1 MTLMQVLQLFGGLSL
16 FLFGM
21 NVMSKALEQRAGKQ
35 LKSILGKLTANPLKG
50 FLLGFLV
57 TAIIQSSSATTV
69 MVVGFV
75 NSGLMT
81 LTQSVGIILGANL
94 GAAATPLILSL
105 AGVSGGTGA
114 SGFLS
119 VLLTVVKPSFF
130 TPILALVGI
139 ILYAFIKKG
148 KKQNTGLIL
157 LGFAILMFGM
167 EQMSASVADLAANE
181 SFTRLLTIFTNPI
194 VGLLIGVVFTAVIQS
209 SGASIGILQALSSTG
224 AITNGMVIPILMGQ
238 NIGTCVSALISSI
251 GASRNARRAAIIH
264 LLFNVFSAVFG
275 ITLFLIVRTIFS
287 EALSPFLDKS
297 SSMIGIAL
305 INIGYKLISLLLI
318 APMSKLLVKLAE
330 RLIPEKPEH
339 ENENIEMLDERL
351 LSAPA
356 IAVQRASDVS
366 ATMIGVSFESL
377 KMAMKLLDH
386 YDLKTV
392 EQIRQME
399 DEVDHYEDG
408 LGSYLVKLSN
418 VSNMSEAD
426 NREVTKLLHII
437 GDIERI
443 SDHAVDITITLS
455 ELHDQELSLSDAA
468 QKELRVMI
476 EALNA
481 ILNLSAQAF
490 LYNDMD
496 AAAKVEPLEQV
507 VDYLKAEIKRR
518 HINRLQNSQCTM
530 AHGFILSD
538 LLTHFE
544 RVSDH
549 CSNIAGS
556 VIEIAH
562 DHLDLHEYLQ
572 HIKSGSP
579 EFTRQYE
586 EYLGQYSLG
595 EENAPSSKKEA

>member
-251 GASRNARRAAIIH
+251 GASRKARRAAIIH

-275 ITLFLIVRTIFS
+275 ITLFLIIRAIFS

-572 HIKSGSP
+572 QIKSGSP

-595 EENAPSSKKEA
+595 EESAPTAKKEA